1 MKMGSQ
7 FWAGHVADAK
17 LAGISARKYAKHHS
31 ISVKGLYYWQHK
43 LNTIPTV
50 LSAPSSASPASKF
63 VALRVAPAVAVV
75 ASSNCTLI
83 MAAGF
88 RLEMAALPAPE
99 WLAALGVAVQ
109 GAH

>member
-7 FWAGHVADAK
+7 FWAGHVTEAK
-17 LAGISARKYAKHHS
+17 LAGISAIQYAKRHG
-31 ISVKGLYYWQHK
+31 ISVKGLYYWQRK
-43 LNTIPTV
+43 LNTMPAV
-50 LSAPSSASPASKF
+50 LSAPNPVSKF
-63 VALRVAPAVAVV
+63 VALRVAPA

-109 GAH
+109 GAR

>member
-7 FWAGHVADAK
+7 FWAGHVAEAK
-17 LAGISARKYAKHHS
+17 LAGVSAIQYAKRHG

-43 LNTIPTV
+43 FNTSPVV
-50 LSAPSSASPASKF
+50 LSAASPASKF

-75 ASSNCTLI
+75 ASTNCTLI
-83 MAAGF
+83 MASGF

-99 WLAALGVAVQ
+99 WLAALGAAVQ
-109 GAH
+109 GAR